1 MSGLEFNEAVK
12 LLMLIPFGLV
22 LGTGIL
28 FIFSAIR
35 WARQRREANEHS
47 VHLNF
52 SPSFFVKASFRESL
66 FGQPCRW
73 LAIKGHNPAAVQAAL
88 HLHAPMPC
96 SWEEGL
102 IEARE
107 RKLFISPPVYGWILV
122 VGSSLPDPTEDV
134 DECFHFLTNL
144 SRKLGQIQFFSTN
157 RVLNHHA
164 WALIDKGRVFRAY
177 AWAGETLWNQ
187 GPPTAAER
195 DLKLGLFDYAS
206 GAVGFEQKEMLASN
220 AERVPLLASRW
231 SVDPASIDERQFEN
245 GYGITGELSHSKR
258 N

>member
-22 LGTGIL
+22 LGMGIL

-47 VHLNF
+47 LHLNF

-73 LAIKGHNPAAVQAAL
+73 LAIKGHNPAAVQTAL

-107 RKLFISPPVYGWILV
+107 RKLFISPPVSGWILV

-144 SRKLGQIQFFSTN
+144 SRKLGQIQFFSAN

-187 GPPTAAER
+187 GPPTAAEK

-206 GAVGFEQKEMLASN
+206 GAVGFEQKEMLALN
-220 AERVPLLASRW
+220 AERVPILASRW
-231 SVDPASIDERQFEN
+231 SVDPASIDERQFES